1 MYGWTGKIIR
11 VNLTEK
17 SIKIEDLNME
27 DAKLYLGGRG
37 LGSKILYD
45 EVDPKIDPLSPE
57 NKLIFM
63 TGPVTGT
70 YATCAGRFNVV
81 AKAPLTGTIGAANSG
96 GHFGPELKFAGYDG
110 IIFEGKADKPVYLHI
125 CDDLIELKSA
135 EHLWG
140 KDVFETTD
148 LLLQENEKDAR
159 VACIGPGGEKQ
170 VLFATVMNDKDRAA
184 GRSGMGAVMG
194 SKNLKAVVVKGT
206 KSIKVANQDKFKAA
220 AMDARGKINENGVT
234 GPGGGL
240 PTYGTE
246 VLVNILNEVHGL
258 PTRNWKDS
266 RFEDGELISGEYL
279 AEKYLI
285 RNKACF
291 ACSIGCGRVINIP
304 DGKYKGIVAGP
315 EYEAAWAY
323 GACCGVKDL
332 NAINKAN
339 HVCNLLGIDPITMGA
354 TIACAMELYESGYI
368 TKEDLG
374 GRELRFGDAE
384 SIIEWTE
391 LTGNREGFGDI
402 MALGSYRMAE
412 KYGHPELS
420 MSVKKQEMPAYDG
433 RVLQGMG
440 LEYATSNRGGCHVRG
455 YLTSPEI
462 LGIPVKV
469 DPHTTEGKA
478 PLLKTFQDLTAVVDS
493 SDICLFTTFAIGLPE
508 IAEMLRSVTGLEF
521 SDEEVLRVGERIWNL
536 EKLFNL
542 EAGFTRK
549 DDTLPER
556 LLKEPVNSGPAK
568 GKVVELE
575 KMLNEYYEVRGW
587 DEESIPTDEK
597 LEELSLL
604 SYKKKELADV

>member
-11 VNLTEK
+11 VNLTDK
-17 SIKIEDLNME
+17 KITLEDLNME

-37 LGSKILYD
+37 LASKILYD
-45 EVDPKIDPLSPE
+45 EIDPKIDPLSPE

-63 TGPVTGT
+63 TGPMTGT

-110 IIFEGKADKPVYLHI
+110 IIFEGKSDTPVYLHI
-125 CDDLIELKSA
+125 YDDLIEIKSA

-148 LLLQENEKDAR
+148 MLLKENEEDAR

-206 KSIKVANQDKFKAA
+206 KGINVADKSRFTSATL
-220 AMDARGKINENGVT
+220 DARKKIKENPVT
-234 GPGGGL
+234 GTGGGL
-240 PTYGTE
+240 PSYGTQ
-246 VLVNILNEVHGL
+246 VLMNILNESHSL
-258 PTRNWKDS
+258 PTRNWEKS
-266 RFEDGELISGEYL
+266 YFEDGDKISGEYL
-279 AEKYLI
+279 TENYLV

-291 ACSIGCGRVINIP
+291 ACSIGCGRVIKIP

-315 EYEAAWAY
+315 EYEAGWSF
-323 GACCGVKDL
+323 GASCGVGDM
-332 NAINKAN
+332 NAIDKAN
-339 HVCNLLGIDPITMGA
+339 HVCNLFGIDPITMGA
-354 TIACAMELYESGYI
+354 TIACAMELYEKGYI

-374 GRELRFGDAE
+374 GKELKFGDAE
-384 SIIEWTE
+384 SIIYWTE
-391 LTGNREGFGDI
+391 LTANREGFGDV

-433 RVLQGMG
+433 RAIQGMA
-440 LEYATSNRGGCHVRG
+440 LSYATSNRGGCHARG
-455 YLTSPEI
+455 DLTSPEV
-462 LGIPVKV
+462 LGMPVKT
-469 DPHTTEGKA
+469 DPLVTEGKPA
-478 PLLKTFQDLTAVVDS
+478 LLKTFQDLTAVVDS

-508 IAEMLRSVTGLEF
+508 ISEMLRGATGMEI
-521 SDEEVLRVGERIWNL
+521 SDEDVLKIGERIWNL
-536 EKLFNL
+536 ERIFNL
-542 EAGFTRK
+542 EAGFTKK

-556 LLKEPVNSGPAK
+556 LLKEPVTSGPAK
-568 GKVVELE
+568 GKVAELE
-575 KMLNEYYEVRGW
+575 VMLKEYYQVRGW
-587 DEESIPTDEK
+587 NEEGIPTEEK
-597 LEELSLL
+597 LEELSLD
-604 SYKKKELADV
+604 KRVLATI

>member
-11 VNLTEK
+11 VNLTEE
-17 SIKIEDLNME
+17 KITVEDLNME

-37 LGSKILYD
+37 LASKILCD
-45 EVDPKIDPLSPE
+45 EIDPNIDPLSPE

-63 TGPVTGT
+63 TGPLTGT
-70 YATCAGRFNVV
+70 YASCAGRFNVV

-96 GHFGPELKFAGYDG
+96 GYFGPELKFAGYDG

-140 KDVFETTD
+140 KNVFETTD
-148 LLLQENEKDAR
+148 LLLEENERDAR
-159 VACIGPGGEKQ
+159 VACIGPAGEKQ

-206 KSIKVANQDKFKAA
+206 KSIKVFSRDKFKDAV
-220 AMDARGKINENGVT
+220 MDARSKLDQNGVT

-246 VLVNILNEVHGL
+246 VLVNIINEVHGL
-258 PTRNWKDS
+258 PTRNWQDS
-266 RFEDGELISGEYL
+266 YFEHADLISGEYMTENCL
-279 AEKYLI
+279 V

-291 ACSIGCGRVINIP
+291 ACSIGCGRIVRIP
-304 DGKYKGIVAGP
+304 DGKYKGIVAGA
-315 EYEAAWAY
+315 EYEAGWSY

-339 HVCNLLGIDPITMGA
+339 HVCNLLGLDPITMGA
-354 TIACAMELYESGYI
+354 TIACAMEMYEKGYL

-374 GRELRFGDAE
+374 GKELKFGDAE
-384 SIIEWTE
+384 GIIEWTE
-391 LTGNREGFGDI
+391 LTGYREGFGDI

-462 LGIPVKV
+462 LGIPQKV
-469 DPHTTEGKA
+469 DPHSTEGKA
-478 PLLKTFQDLTAVVDS
+478 ALLKTFQDLTAVVDS

-508 IAEMLRSVTGLEF
+508 ISEMLRTVTGLEY
-521 SDEEVLRVGERIWNL
+521 SDEEILQIGERIWNL

-542 EAGFTRK
+542 KAGFTRK

-556 LLKEPVNSGPAK
+556 LLKEPVKTGPGK
-568 GKVVELE
+568 GLVTKLDV
-575 KMLNEYYEVRGW
+575 MLDEYYEVRGW
-587 DEESIPTDEK
+587 DKEGIPTEEK
-597 LEELSLL
+597 L
-604 SYKKKELADV
+604 KELGLEGFSFAKA